1 MLVQFA
7 QQGFRQPPSKINL
20 LSFSAEQ
27 DANLLPVC
35 SGMSCHSHKMMSLV
49 KMEHSC
55 WFLTCASAGGVFQ
68 IKALYYN
75 THGGYNLSRQNF
87 DAG

>member
-7 QQGFRQPPSKINL
+7 QQGCRQPPSKTHL

-27 DANLLPVC
+27 NANLLQVC
-35 SGMSCHSHKMMSLV
+35 SGKSCHSHKMMSLV
-49 KMEHSC
+49 KMEDSC
-55 WFLTCASAGGVFQ
+55 WFLACASAGGVFQ
-68 IKALYYN
+68 IKAPHYN
-75 THGGYNLSRQNF
+75 THGGCNMSQQNF